1 MNILDRLNLRPLPTF
16 AEPDA
21 AAAAGTATQPAGS
34 GTDTVAAGA
43 GSDTTAAGAGD
54 DTASAGAGRTALEA
68 DPGDKGAQHP
78 ADFPA
83 DWREKLAGTDTKA
96 LERLKR
102 MQSPSDLWKSFDAAD
117 KRINSGKAAADEP
130 MPDPEKKP
138 AEAKAWRAARG
149 IPDEPTGYAIPEAVQ
164 KRLSDADKPV
174 MAAFHEFAHAKGV
187 PQQYAATFA
196 EFYVDTVEAQIGA
209 QKEIDNAQSTEVA
222 DALRT
227 EWGAEYKANTTLAS
241 RYAKEA
247 IPDVPWFRARIE
259 DGPRKGQLLGNQP
272 EVIKALAKFGAM
284 EFGDGSFVGGEAR
297 NATLNR
303 KAEIEK
309 MMKTDFGKYDADP
322 ALKKEYFDII
332 AAEEKA
338 SARGA
343 APDSASRSAA

>member
-1 MNILDRLNLRPLPTF
+1 MTILDRLNLRPLPVF

-21 AAAAGTATQPAGS
+21 AAAAGTATQ
-34 GTDTVAAGA
+34 AAGA
-43 GSDTTAAGAGD
+43 GSDTVAAGGGGDTQAAGSGD
-54 DTASAGAGRTALEA
+54 DTAAAGAGRTALEA
-68 DPGDKGAQHP
+68 DGDGKAAQHP

-83 DWREKLAGTDTKA
+83 DWREKIAGGDTK
-96 LERLKR
+96 LLDMLKR
-102 MQSPSDLWKSFDAAD
+102 VDSPTTLGKNYVSAQEKI
-117 KRINSGKAAADEP
+117 RGGKAGADEP

-187 PQQYAATFA
+187 PQQYAAAFA
-196 EFYVDTVEAQIGA
+196 EFYVDTVEAQIGV
-209 QKEIDNAQSTEVA
+209 QKELDNGQKAEVE

-227 EWGAEYKANTTLAS
+227 EWGAEYKANNTLAA
-241 RYAKEA
+241 RYAREA

-297 NATLNR
+297 NATLSR

-309 MMKTDFGKYDADP
+309 VRDTNFDKYDADP
-322 ALKKEYFDII
+322 AMKKELFEIYQ
-332 AAEEKA
+332 AEEKA
-338 SARGA
+338 AARGA
-343 APDSASRSAA
+343 VPDSSNRSAA